1 MHHIEVI
8 NPREKIAPSLGGT
21 GYLGPSE
28 PSSVE
33 ALRADLENA
42 KHQAAAIG
50 ISVWKVLRQS
60 NKYPR
65 RLTLPNG
72 RRLACRIIGGI
83 GYGDGQGYWLF
94 ASVSVA
100 DGLKALSNS

>member
-1 MHHIEVI
+1 MQHIEVI
-8 NPREKIAPSLGGT
+8 SPMEKIAPSLGGT
-21 GYLGPSE
+21 GYVGPSQ

-33 ALRADLENA
+33 ALRADLEKA
-42 KHQAAAIG
+42 KASAGSIG

-60 NKYPR
+60 RKYPR

-72 RRLACRIIGGI
+72 RRLACRIIGGT
-83 GYGDGQGYWLF
+83 GYGDGKGYWLF

-100 DGLKALSNS
+100 DGLRALK